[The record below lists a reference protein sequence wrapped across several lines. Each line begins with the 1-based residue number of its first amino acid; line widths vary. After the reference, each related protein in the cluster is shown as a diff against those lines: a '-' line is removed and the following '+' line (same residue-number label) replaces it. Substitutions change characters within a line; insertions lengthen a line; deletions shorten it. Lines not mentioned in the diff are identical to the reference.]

1 MMKQTYKPLFEPFT
15 FESGVTIPNR
25 ISVAPM
31 THYSSND
38 DGTISDRELSYI
50 TPRSKEMG
58 MVITACANVTPD
70 GKAFPGQPG
79 IYDDSHIPGLKKLA
93 QAIQSQG
100 AKAVV
105 QIHHGGLECP
115 PELVPKND
123 VVSPSGSEEDGRQ
136 TSRALTEQEIE
147 HIVKAF
153 GEATRRAIE
162 AGFDGVEIHGANG
175 YLIHQFYSPKTN
187 RRTDRWG
194 GSDEKRLAFPLAVV
208 DAVKQAIDTHAENP
222 FVLGY
227 RLSPEEP
234 ETPGLTMK
242 ETFML
247 ADALA
252 EENLDYLHISL
263 MDVNS
268 KARRGADTS
277 RTRMDLL
284 NERVGHKVPLMAVGS
299 IYTADEALAVLE
311 SGIPLVALGRV
322 ILINPEWAVLV
333 KEGREQE
340 IEKAIQASEIEKY
353 RLPEPLWEM
362 IQNTG
367 GWVPFEK

>member
-1 MMKQTYKPLFEPFT
+1 MMKQTFKPLFEPFT

-115 PELVPKND
+115 PELVPNND

-162 AGFDGVEIHGANG
+162 AGFDGVEIHG
-175 YLIHQFYSPKTN
+175 Q
-187 RRTDRWG
+187 
-194 GSDEKRLAFPLAVV
+194 
-208 DAVKQAIDTHAENP
+208 
-222 FVLGY
+222 
-227 RLSPEEP
+227 
-234 ETPGLTMK
+234 
-242 ETFML
+242 
-247 ADALA
+247 
-252 EENLDYLHISL
+252 
-263 MDVNS
+263 
-268 KARRGADTS
+268 
-277 RTRMDLL
+277 
-284 NERVGHKVPLMAVGS
+284 
-299 IYTADEALAVLE
+299 
-311 SGIPLVALGRV
+311 
-322 ILINPEWAVLV
+322 
-333 KEGREQE
+333 
-340 IEKAIQASEIEKY
+340 
-353 RLPEPLWEM
+353 
-362 IQNTG
+362 TG
-367 GWVPFEK
+367 T

>member
-1 MMKQTYKPLFEPFT
+1 M
-15 FESGVTIPNR
+15 
-25 ISVAPM
+25 
-31 THYSSND
+31 
-38 DGTISDRELSYI
+38 
-50 TPRSKEMG
+50 
-58 MVITACANVTPD
+58 
-70 GKAFPGQPG
+70 
-79 IYDDSHIPGLKKLA
+79 
-93 QAIQSQG
+93 
-100 AKAVV
+100 
-105 QIHHGGLECP
+105 
-115 PELVPKND
+115 
-123 VVSPSGSEEDGRQ
+123 
-136 TSRALTEQEIE
+136 
-147 HIVKAF
+147 KAF

-208 DAVKQAIDTHAENP
+208 NAVKQAIDTHAENP